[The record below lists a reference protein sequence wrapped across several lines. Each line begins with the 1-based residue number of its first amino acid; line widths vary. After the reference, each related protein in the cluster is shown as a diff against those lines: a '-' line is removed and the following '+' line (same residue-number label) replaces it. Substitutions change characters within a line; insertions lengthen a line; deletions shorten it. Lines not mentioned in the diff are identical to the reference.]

1 MIFIYLIKLIN
12 QKFSYKGKFNFKP
25 FYANLE
31 GNSDEINLNYLFG
44 SNAIIA
50 QLLKTEIFNNKNIDF
65 KLNINADS
73 IYKNSNFKNIF

>member
-1 MIFIYLIKLIN
+1 MIKLIN
-12 QKFSYKGKFNFKP
+12 QIFTYKGKFNFKP

-44 SNAIIA
+44 SNAIVA

-65 KLNINADS
+65 KLNI
-73 IYKNSNFKNIF
+73 KCR